1 MEIEADIQVE
11 KRGATAEEVIKDIM
25 EADPEERHM
34 KLQVLLATIATQQDT
49 MDTQDKLISKQNITV
64 IICILCFLVMN
75 VTLLFRIGL

>member
-34 KLQVLLATIATQQDT
+34 KLQVLLATIAAQQDT

-75 VTLLFRIGL
+75 VTLLFRSWG

>member
-11 KRGATAEEVIKDIM
+11 NRGATAEEVIKEIM
-25 EADPEERHM
+25 EADPEERQM
-34 KLQVLLATIATQQDT
+34 KLQVLLATIAAQQDT
-49 MDTQDKLISKQNITV
+49 IDTQDKLISKQNITV

>member
-34 KLQVLLATIATQQDT
+34 KLQVLLATIAAQQDI
-49 MDTQDKLISKQNITV
+49 MDTQDKLISKQNLVV
-64 IICILCFLVMN
+64 IICILCFVVMN

>member
-11 KRGATAEEVIKDIM
+11 KKGATAEEIIKEIM

-34 KLQVLLATIATQQDT
+34 KLQVLIATIATQQDT

-75 VTLLFRIGL
+75 VTLLFRIWL